1 MIKIRQFAS
10 LGGFSFAK
18 PQARRIST
26 ITFFMNTIIIGD
38 IHGCNR
44 EFMALLQKVGLTS
57 NDRLVLLGD
66 LLNKGPDPIGVLK
79 TFKSLECVCLLGNHD
94 FDHLKWRA
102 GSQPRSESVV
112 TRKLMP
118 PACYEGY
125 LELVGRM
132 PLYFENKDL
141 IAVHGALLN
150 GVALPDQP
158 VEVITGD
165 INLDGS
171 WKDKIVLDRPL
182 IAGHKRYGSK
192 QCDAYI
198 LEGKFYGIDTGCVYG
213 GCLTALSMPSGN
225 ITQVRAARVYSA

>member
-1 MIKIRQFAS
+1 
-10 LGGFSFAK
+10 
-18 PQARRIST
+18 
-26 ITFFMNTIIIGD
+26 MNTIIIGD

-125 LELVGRM
+125 LELVRRM

-158 VEVITGD
+158 SA
-165 INLDGS
+165 LPA
-171 WKDKIVLDRPL
+171 R
-182 IAGHKRYGSK
+182 
-192 QCDAYI
+192 
-198 LEGKFYGIDTGCVYG
+198 
-213 GCLTALSMPSGN
+213 TAS
-225 ITQVRAARVYSA
+225 

>member
-1 MIKIRQFAS
+1 
-10 LGGFSFAK
+10 
-18 PQARRIST
+18 
-26 ITFFMNTIIIGD
+26 
-38 IHGCNR
+38 
-44 EFMALLQKVGLTS
+44 
-57 NDRLVLLGD
+57 
-66 LLNKGPDPIGVLK
+66 
-79 TFKSLECVCLLGNHD
+79 
-94 FDHLKWRA
+94 
-102 GSQPRSESVV
+102 
-112 TRKLMP
+112 
-118 PACYEGY
+118 
-125 LELVGRM
+125 M

-213 GCLTALSMPSGN
+213 GCLTALSMPSGK
-225 ITQVRAARVYSA
+225 ITQVRAAQVYSP